1 MIRETSSGPAELA
14 SVALDIRDGR
24 STVVFT
30 RDFLDAPDRVWIA
43 LTDPEQLALWAPHT
57 ADRNLSSVGKVVFTM
72 LGGVDDGTPAFDVPG
87 AVLIADKPTTLE
99 HSWGT
104 DVLDWRLAAVAAV
117 AAVNAVDEAAGSRL
131 TLRHT
136 LSDPE
141 MASAVAAGWHLCL
154 EVADAVLAGK
164 PTSPVR
170 GSEALK
176 HGWQDLNER
185 YAAALGV
192 EPSRIDQP

>member
-1 MIRETSSGPAELA
+1 MIRETSSGQAELA
-14 SVALDIRDGR
+14 LVALDIRDGR

-87 AVLIADKPTTLE
+87 AVLIADRPTTLE

-104 DVLDWRLAAVAAV
+104 DVLDWRLDAID
-117 AAVNAVDEAAGSRL
+117 AVDETAGSTL

-136 LSDPE
+136 LSFGSRD
-141 MASAVAAGWHLCL
+141 GIRRRRR
-154 EVADAVLAGK
+154 LA
-164 PTSPVR
+164 PVPR
-170 GSEALK
+170 GCRRGACRKTNLARP
-176 HGWQDLNER
+176 WF
-185 YAAALGV
+185 
-192 EPSRIDQP
+192 

>member
-1 MIRETSSGPAELA
+1 MIRETSSGQAELA
-14 SVALDIRDGR
+14 LVALDIRDGR

-30 RDFLDAPDRVWIA
+30 RDFADAPDRVWIV

-87 AVLIADKPTTLE
+87 AVLVADRPTTLE

-104 DVLDWRLAAVAAV
+104 DVLDWRLDAL
-117 AAVNAVDEAAGSRL
+117 DETAGSRL

-136 LSDPE
+136 LSDPG

-154 EVADAVLAGK
+154 EVADALLAGK

-185 YAAALGV
+185 YAEALGV

>member
-1 MIRETSSGPAELA
+1 MIRDNSSDQAELA
-14 SVALDIRDGR
+14 LIALDIRDGR

-30 RDFLDAPDRVWIA
+30 RDFADAPDRVWKM
-43 LTDPEQLALWAPHT
+43 LTDPDQLALWAPHT
-57 ADRNLSSVGKVVFTM
+57 ADRNLSSVGKVTFTM
-72 LGGVDDGTPAFDVPG
+72 LDAADAGMPAIDVPG
-87 AVLIADKPTTLE
+87 AVLIADEPTTLE

-104 DVLDWRLAAVAAV
+104 DVLDWRLDPLDQ
-117 AAVNAVDEAAGSRL
+117 NGVDGAGSSL

-136 LSDPE
+136 LSDAG

-154 EVADAVLAGK
+154 EVADAVLAGT

-170 GSEALK
+170 GAEAMK
-176 HGWQDLNER
+176 HGWRELNER
-185 YAAALGV
+185 YATVLGV

>member
-72 LGGVDDGTPAFDVPG
+72 LGGVDDVTPAFDVPG

-104 DVLDWRLAAVAAV
+104 DLLEWRLDAVDAL
-117 AAVNAVDEAAGSRL
+117 DEAARTRL

-136 LSDPE
+136 LSDPG

-170 GSEALK
+170 SSEALK

>member
-1 MIRETSSGPAELA
+1 MIRETSSGQAELA
-14 SVALDIRDGR
+14 LVALDIRDGR

-30 RDFLDAPDRVWIA
+30 RDFADAPDRVWIA

-87 AVLIADKPTTLE
+87 AVLIAEKPSTLE

-104 DVLDWRLAAVAAV
+104 DVLDWRLDAL
-117 AAVNAVDEAAGSRL
+117 DESAGSRL

-136 LSDPE
+136 LSDAG

-154 EVADAVLAGK
+154 EVADTVLAGK

-170 GSEALK
+170 GADALK
-176 HGWQDLNER
+176 HGWPGLNER

-192 EPSRIDQP
+192 EPSRVDLA